1 MRGSFLL
8 FPSEVGWDFA
18 PSLGIPF
25 QNRDGNLM
33 GAEPVL
39 CAGYDLMELR
49 GLGSMLQFGLALF
62 LFYPQLGIHAVA
74 IDYLVSNPPLFHQ
87 GKGVDYGEELAD
99 IIGAVKWTVVEN
111 LCSRLQVYALVFHR
125 TGIAG
130 TGCIYSPGIC
140 HYFIGQW

>member
-1 MRGSFLL
+1 
-8 FPSEVGWDFA
+8 
-18 PSLGIPF
+18 
-25 QNRDGNLM
+25 M

-74 IDYLVSNPPLFHQ
+74 VDYLVSNPPLFHQ

-130 TGCIYSPGIC
+130 AGCIYSPGIC